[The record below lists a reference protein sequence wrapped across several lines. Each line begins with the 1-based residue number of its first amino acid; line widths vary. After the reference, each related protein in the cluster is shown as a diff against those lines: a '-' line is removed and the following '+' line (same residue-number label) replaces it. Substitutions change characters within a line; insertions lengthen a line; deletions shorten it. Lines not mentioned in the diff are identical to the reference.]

1 MRSWRCRNHQR
12 EGGLM
17 KLRAMRSGSIAAMLA
32 STCIVPMAAHA
43 QQQEPASAKEAPT
56 DDIVVT
62 ARSREEKLQDAPV
75 AVTAI
80 TETAIERANLT
91 RATDFMQLVPNVTI
105 ADAQDSGNVSINI
118 RGVGQ
123 IRNGETPVAISI
135 DGVLLSSPLQFKQEF
150 FDIQQIEVLRG
161 PQGALYGRNAIAG
174 AINITT
180 KKPSNAFSGNFRVG
194 YGNGD
199 AFTAS
204 ASVGGALIDDVLLI
218 RAGISR
224 SQSNGY
230 ITNTFLNRKVDYFE
244 DTTARLRLDFTPSD
258 AVAVDFRAF
267 YSTRQGGAAYFARP
281 LLQASGRPFID
292 PVPNVDVAND
302 VVAPQSNNLGFDD
315 RQLLDFSLKIDVDTP
330 IGTITSTTAYSN
342 VQHLVAF
349 DGYDYANNRQCYL
362 FGFGLVSDGLV
373 NCANPRTLALG
384 PSGNPDGADAQ
395 FPAAYN
401 TTFQSN
407 DIKNWSQEIRLTS
420 PSDQRLRYIAGAY
433 FLWRDRSLLT
443 GTNEDLGF
451 GIIPVIDFDPLTP
464 NQTRR
469 YFAEDNKDFAYA
481 VFAQLNYD
489 LTDKLELTVSGR
501 FDSDRRRQT
510 DPRVAPFRVDGF
522 GLPISGPATREATF
536 TQFQPKG
543 TVRWKPSAETQVYA
557 TVAQGFRSG
566 GFNAPGTEV
575 DPFTGAPISDAVY
588 KKELATSYEIG
599 AKSSLF
605 DNLVTLNGA
614 VFFTRAKN
622 LQAFNFNGSVN
633 AQIVTNIDKVDI
645 KGVEVE
651 WTVRP
656 VTGFK
661 LFGSVGYTDAEIKA
675 YAANPAAVG
684 NQVPYTTKLTIS
696 SGAEYVTPLT
706 DSLNGVIR
714 ADWQR
719 RGKTYFHEGGTFV
732 GVPVRD
738 PINFV
743 NGRIAIEHQKG
754 WSLAVWAKNLLN
766 ERYYEEVVAPD
777 YNYQGRPRTY
787 GVELSAK
794 F

>member
-1 MRSWRCRNHQR
+1 MKIAYM
-12 EGGLM
+12 GG
-17 KLRAMRSGSIAAMLA
+17 SSIAAMLA
-32 STCIVPMAAHA
+32 VACLAPAAAQAQTSAPSAEVPTSLD
-43 QQQEPASAKEAPT
+43 E
-56 DDIVVT
+56 IVVT
-62 ARSREEKLQDAPV
+62 ARSREEKLLDAPV

-80 TETAIERANLT
+80 TATSIERANLT
-91 RATDFMQLVPNVTI
+91 RATDFIALVPNITI

-180 KKPSNAFSGNFRVG
+180 KRPTNDFSGNLRVG

-204 ASVGGALIDDVLLI
+204 AAVSGALIDDVLLV

-224 SQSNGY
+224 SQSDGLIRNS
-230 ITNTFLNRKVDYFE
+230 FLNKKVDYFE
-244 DTTARLRLDFTPSD
+244 DTTARLRLDWTPTDTVS
-258 AVAVDFRAF
+258 VDFRGF
-267 YSTRQGGAAYFARP
+267 YSTRKGGAAYFARP
-281 LLQASGRPFID
+281 LLQASGRPFLD

-302 VVAPQSNNLGFDD
+302 VVAPESNNLGFDD
-315 RQLLDFSLKIDVDTP
+315 RQLIDFSLKVDVDTA
-330 IGTITSTTAYSN
+330 IGTLTSTTAYSN

-349 DGYDYANNRQCYL
+349 DGYDYSNNRQCYL
-362 FGFGLVSDGLV
+362 FGYGSVSDGLV
-373 NCANPRTLALG
+373 NCTNPRTFGLG
-384 PSGNPDGADAQ
+384 PSGNPNGADVQ
-395 FPAAYN
+395 FPAGYN
-401 TTFQSN
+401 TTFQDN
-407 DIKNWSQEIRLTS
+407 DIKNWSQEVRLTS
-420 PSDQRLRYIAGAY
+420 PGDQPLRYIAGAY
-433 FLWRDRSLLT
+433 FLWRDRSLVT

-451 GIIPVIDFDPLTP
+451 GIIPVLDFDPLTP

-469 YFAEDNKDFAYA
+469 YFAENNKDFAYA
-481 VFAQLNYD
+481 LFGQINYD
-489 LTDKLELTVSGR
+489 VTETVELSLSGR

-522 GLPISGPATREATF
+522 GLPITGPAKREATF
-536 TQFQPKG
+536 KKFQPKG
-543 TVRWKPSAETQVYA
+543 TIRWKPSDQTQVYA
-557 TVAQGFRSG
+557 TAAQGFRSG
-566 GFNAPGTEV
+566 GFNSPGTEV
-575 DPFTGAPISDAVY
+575 DPFTGAPISASVY
-588 KKELATSYEIG
+588 KKEVATSYEVG
-599 AKSSLF
+599 AKASLL
-605 DNLVTLNGA
+605 DNMLTLSGA
-614 VFFTRAKN
+614 AFITRAKD

-633 AQIVTNIDKVDI
+633 AQIVTNIDRVDI
-645 KGVEVE
+645 TGVELE
-651 WTVRP
+651 WTLRP
-656 VTGFK
+656 VTSFK
-661 LFGSVGYTDAEIKA
+661 VFGSVGFTDAEIKK
-675 YAANPAAVG
+675 YAANPAAIG

-696 SGAEYVTPLT
+696 SGVEYVAPLS
-706 DSLNGVIR
+706 DDYNGVFR

-743 NGRIAIEHQKG
+743 SGRIALEHRKG
-754 WSLAVWAKNLLN
+754 WSIAIWGKNLLN

-787 GVELSAK
+787 GVELAAK

>member
-1 MRSWRCRNHQR
+1 MKNQ
-12 EGGLM
+12 LM
-17 KLRAMRSGSIAAMLA
+17 GSGSFAALLVGICMSPGVA
-32 STCIVPMAAHA
+32 FAQDAA
-43 QQQEPASAKEAPT
+43 QSSADT

-62 ARSREEKLQDAPV
+62 ARSREEKLQDSPV

-80 TETAIERANLT
+80 TESTLARANLN

-105 ADAQDSGNVSINI
+105 ADAQDSGNVAINI

-174 AINITT
+174 AINLTT
-180 KKPSNAFSGNFRVG
+180 KRPTNEFSGNVRVG
-194 YGNGD
+194 YGNGN
-199 AFTAS
+199 AFNAS
-204 ASVGGALIDDVLLI
+204 ASVSGALIDDVLLI
-218 RAGISR
+218 RAGVSR
-224 SQSNGY
+224 TQSDGY
-230 ITNTFLNRKVDYFE
+230 ITNTFLNKKVDYFE
-244 DTTARLRLDFTPSD
+244 DTTARLRLDWTPSD
-258 AVAVDFRAF
+258 AVSVDFRAF

-281 LLQASGRPFID
+281 LLQAAGRPFID
-292 PVPNVDVAND
+292 PAPNVDVAND
-302 VVAPQSNNLGFDD
+302 VTAPESNNLGFDD
-315 RQLLDFSLKIDVDTP
+315 RDLLDFSLKVDVDTP
-330 IGTITSTTAYSN
+330 IGTLTSTTAYSN
-342 VQHLVAF
+342 VQHVVAF
-349 DGYDYANNRQCYL
+349 DGYDYSNNRQCYL
-362 FGFGLVSDGLV
+362 FGFGIVSDGLV

-395 FPAAYN
+395 FPAPYN
-401 TTFQSN
+401 TTFQDN
-407 DIKNWSQEIRLTS
+407 DIKNFSQEIRLTS
-420 PSDQRLRYIAGAY
+420 PSDQRLRYIVGAY
-433 FLWRDRSLLT
+433 FLWRDRSLVT
-443 GTNEDLGF
+443 GTNEDRGF
-451 GIIPVIDFDPLTP
+451 GIIPELDFDPLTA

-481 VFAQLNYD
+481 LFGQLNYD
-489 LTDKLELTVSGR
+489 MTDSVELTLSGR

-510 DPRVAPFRVDGF
+510 DPRVGPNRVDGF
-522 GLPISGPATREATF
+522 GIPITGPAMRQATF

-543 TVRWKPSAETQVYA
+543 TIRWKPSAETQLYA

-575 DPFTGAPISDAVY
+575 NPFTGAPISSPIY
-588 KKELATSYEIG
+588 KKEIATSYEIG
-599 AKSSLF
+599 AKTTLF
-605 DNLVTLNGA
+605 DNLLTLNGA
-614 VFFTRAKN
+614 AFFTKAEN

-633 AQIVTNIDKVDI
+633 AQVVTNIDRVDI
-645 KGVEVE
+645 AGLELE
-651 WTVRP
+651 WILRP
-656 VTGFK
+656 AKGFK
-661 LFGSVGYTDAEIKA
+661 VFGSVGYTDAEIKV
-675 YAANPAAVG
+675 YLANPAAVG

-696 SGAEYVTPLT
+696 SGFEYVAPLSN
-706 DSLNGVIR
+706 SLNAVLR

-743 NGRIAIEHQKG
+743 NGRIAIEHAKG
-754 WSLAVWAKNLLN
+754 WSLGFWVKNLLN
-766 ERYYEEVVAPD
+766 EQYYEEVVAPD
-777 YNYQGRPRTY
+777 YNYQGRPRTF
-787 GVELSAK
+787 GVEFAAK

>member
-1 MRSWRCRNHQR
+1 MKNQ
-12 EGGLM
+12 LM
-17 KLRAMRSGSIAAMLA
+17 GSGSFAALLVGICMSPGVA
-32 STCIVPMAAHA
+32 FAQDAA
-43 QQQEPASAKEAPT
+43 QSSADT

-62 ARSREEKLQDAPV
+62 ARSREEKLQDSPV

-80 TETAIERANLT
+80 TESTLARANLN

-105 ADAQDSGNVSINI
+105 ADAQDSGNVAINI

-174 AINITT
+174 AINLTT
-180 KKPSNAFSGNFRVG
+180 KRPTNEFSGNVRVG
-194 YGNGD
+194 YGNGN
-199 AFTAS
+199 AFNAS
-204 ASVGGALIDDVLLI
+204 ASVSGALIDDVLLI
-218 RAGISR
+218 RAGVSR
-224 SQSNGY
+224 TQSDGY
-230 ITNTFLNRKVDYFE
+230 ITNTFLNKKVDYFE
-244 DTTARLRLDFTPSD
+244 DTTARLRLDWTPSD
-258 AVAVDFRAF
+258 AVSVDFRAF

-281 LLQASGRPFID
+281 LLQAAGRPFID
-292 PVPNVDVAND
+292 PAPNVDVAND
-302 VVAPQSNNLGFDD
+302 VTAPESNNLGFDD
-315 RQLLDFSLKIDVDTP
+315 RDLLDFSLKVDVDTP
-330 IGTITSTTAYSN
+330 IGTLTSTTAYSN
-342 VQHLVAF
+342 VQHVVAF
-349 DGYDYANNRQCYL
+349 DGYDYSNNRQCYL
-362 FGFGLVSDGLV
+362 FGFGIVSDGLV

-395 FPAAYN
+395 FPAPYN
-401 TTFQSN
+401 TTFQDN
-407 DIKNWSQEIRLTS
+407 DIKNFSQEIRLTS
-420 PSDQRLRYIAGAY
+420 PSDQRLRYIVGAY
-433 FLWRDRSLLT
+433 FLWRDRSLVT
-443 GTNEDLGF
+443 GTNEDRGF
-451 GIIPVIDFDPLTP
+451 GIIPELDFDPLTA

-481 VFAQLNYD
+481 LFGQLNYD
-489 LTDKLELTVSGR
+489 MTDSVELTLSGR

-510 DPRVAPFRVDGF
+510 DPRVGPNRVDGF
-522 GLPISGPATREATF
+522 GIPITGPAMRQATF

-543 TVRWKPSAETQVYA
+543 TIRWKPSAETQLYA

-575 DPFTGAPISDAVY
+575 NPFTGAPISSPIY
-588 KKELATSYEIG
+588 KKEIATSYEIG
-599 AKSSLF
+599 AKTTLF
-605 DNLVTLNGA
+605 DNLLTLNGA
-614 VFFTRAKN
+614 AFFTKAEN

-633 AQIVTNIDKVDI
+633 AQVVTNIDRVDI
-645 KGVEVE
+645 AGLELE
-651 WTVRP
+651 WILRP
-656 VTGFK
+656 AKGFK
-661 LFGSVGYTDAEIKA
+661 VFGSVGYTDAEIKV
-675 YAANPAAVG
+675 YLANPAAVG

-696 SGAEYVTPLT
+696 SGFEYVAPLSN
-706 DSLNGVIR
+706 SLNAVLR

-743 NGRIAIEHQKG
+743 NGRIAIEHAKG
-754 WSLAVWAKNLLN
+754 WSLGFWVKNLLN
-766 ERYYEEVVAPD
+766 EQYYEEVVAPD
-777 YNYQGRPRTY
+777 YNYQGRPRTF
-787 GVELSAK
+787 GVEFSAK

>member
-1 MRSWRCRNHQR
+1 MKNQ
-12 EGGLM
+12 LM
-17 KLRAMRSGSIAAMLA
+17 GSGSFAALLVGICMSPGVA
-32 STCIVPMAAHA
+32 FAQDAA
-43 QQQEPASAKEAPT
+43 QSSADT

-62 ARSREEKLQDAPV
+62 ARSREEKLQDSPV

-80 TETAIERANLT
+80 TESTLARANLT

-105 ADAQDSGNVSINI
+105 ADAQDSGNVAINI

-174 AINITT
+174 AINLTT
-180 KKPSNAFSGNFRVG
+180 KRPTNEFSGNVRVG
-194 YGNGD
+194 YGNGN
-199 AFTAS
+199 AFNAS
-204 ASVGGALIDDVLLI
+204 ASVSGALIDDVLLI
-218 RAGISR
+218 RAGVSR
-224 SQSNGY
+224 TQSDGY

-244 DTTARLRLDFTPSD
+244 DTTARLRLDWTPSD
-258 AVAVDFRAF
+258 AVSVDFRAF

-281 LLQASGRPFID
+281 LLQAAGRPFID
-292 PVPNVDVAND
+292 PAPNVDVAND
-302 VVAPQSNNLGFDD
+302 VTAPESNNLGFDD
-315 RQLLDFSLKIDVDTP
+315 RDLLDFSLKVDVDTP
-330 IGTITSTTAYSN
+330 IGTLTSTTAYSN
-342 VQHLVAF
+342 VQHVVAF
-349 DGYDYANNRQCYL
+349 DGYDYSNNRQCYL
-362 FGFGLVSDGLV
+362 FGFGIVSDGLV

-395 FPAAYN
+395 FPAPYN
-401 TTFQSN
+401 TTFQDN
-407 DIKNWSQEIRLTS
+407 DIKNFSQEIRLTS
-420 PSDQRLRYIAGAY
+420 PSDQRLRYIVGAY
-433 FLWRDRSLLT
+433 FLWRDRSLVT
-443 GTNEDLGF
+443 GTNEDRGF
-451 GIIPVIDFDPLTP
+451 GIIPELDFDPLTA

-481 VFAQLNYD
+481 LFGQLNYD
-489 LTDKLELTVSGR
+489 MTDSVELTLSGR

-510 DPRVAPFRVDGF
+510 DPRVGPNRVDGF
-522 GLPISGPATREATF
+522 GIPITGPAMRQATF

-543 TVRWKPSAETQVYA
+543 TIRWKPSAETQLYA

-575 DPFTGAPISDAVY
+575 NPFTGAPISSPIY
-588 KKELATSYEIG
+588 KKEIATSYEIG
-599 AKSSLF
+599 AKTTLF
-605 DNLVTLNGA
+605 DNLLTLNGA
-614 VFFTRAKN
+614 AFFTKAEN

-633 AQIVTNIDKVDI
+633 AQVVTNIDRVDI
-645 KGVEVE
+645 AGLELE
-651 WTVRP
+651 WTLRP
-656 VTGFK
+656 AKGFK
-661 LFGSVGYTDAEIKA
+661 VFGSVGYTDAEIKV
-675 YAANPAAVG
+675 YLANPAAVG

-696 SGAEYVTPLT
+696 SGFEYVAPLSN
-706 DSLNGVIR
+706 SLNAVLR

-743 NGRIAIEHQKG
+743 NGRIAIEHAKG
-754 WSLAVWAKNLLN
+754 WSLGFWVKNLLN
-766 ERYYEEVVAPD
+766 EQYYEEVVAPD
-777 YNYQGRPRTY
+777 YNYQGRPRTF
-787 GVELSAK
+787 GVEFSAK

>member
-1 MRSWRCRNHQR
+1 MQ
-12 EGGLM
+12 
-17 KLRAMRSGSIAAMLA
+17 KQLRTSASFLALLGSIAAIPATALA
-32 STCIVPMAAHA
+32 QDSNPQST
-43 QQQEPASAKEAPT
+43 ASDGSE
-56 DDIVVT
+56 DIVVT
-62 ARSREEKLQDAPV
+62 ARSREERLQDSPV

-80 TETAIERANLT
+80 GETSIERANLT
-91 RATDFMQLVPNVTI
+91 RATDFMQLVPNVTV
-105 ADAQDSGNVSINI
+105 ADAQDSGNVAINI

-180 KKPSNAFSGNFRVG
+180 KKPSNEFSGNFRVG

-199 AFTAS
+199 AFNAS
-204 ASVGGALIDDVLLI
+204 AAISGALIDDVLLV
-218 RAGISR
+218 RAGVSH
-224 SQSNGY
+224 SQSDGY
-230 ITNTFLNRKVDYFE
+230 ITNSFLDKKVDYFK
-244 DTTARLRLDFTPSD
+244 DTTARLRVDFTPSD
-258 AVAVDFRAF
+258 AVSVDLRGF

-292 PVPNVDVAND
+292 AAPDVDVAND
-302 VVAPQSNNLGFDD
+302 VVAPESNNLGFDD
-315 RQLLDFSLKIDVDTP
+315 RDLIDFSLKIDIDTP
-330 IGTITSTTAYSN
+330 IGVLTSTTAYSN
-342 VQHLVAF
+342 VQHVVAF
-349 DGYDYANNRQCYL
+349 DGYDYSNNRQCYL

-384 PSGNPDGADAQ
+384 ASGGPDGADAQ
-395 FPAAYN
+395 FPAPYN
-401 TTFQSN
+401 TTFQDN
-407 DIKNWSQEIRLTS
+407 DIRNWSQEIRITS
-420 PSDQRLRYIAGAY
+420 PSAQRFRYIFGAY

-451 GIIPVIDFDPLTP
+451 GIIPELDFDPATP

-481 VFAQLNYD
+481 LFAQFNYD
-489 LTDKLELTVSGR
+489 LNDKLELTLSGR

-510 DPRVAPFRVDGF
+510 DPRLAPYRVDGF
-522 GLPISGPATREATF
+522 GLPITGPATRQATF

-543 TVRWKPSAETQVYA
+543 TLRWKPSDDTQVYA

-566 GFNAPGTEV
+566 GFNAPGTET
-575 DPFTGAPISDAVY
+575 DPFSGAPISSPIY
-588 KKELATSYEIG
+588 KKEVATSYEIG
-599 AKSSLF
+599 AKTELF
-605 DNLVTLNGA
+605 DNLLTLNGA
-614 VFFTRAKN
+614 VFFTKAKD

-633 AQIVTNIDKVDI
+633 AQIVTNIDRVDV
-645 KGVEVE
+645 KGVELE
-651 WTVRP
+651 WTLRP
-656 VTGFK
+656 AIGFK
-661 LFGSVGYTDAEIKA
+661 LFGSLGFTDAEIKA
-675 YAANPAAVG
+675 YAANPAAIG

-696 SGAEYVTPLT
+696 SGAEYVAPLT
-706 DSLNGVIR
+706 SSLSAVFR

-743 NGRIAIEHQKG
+743 NGRIAIEHEKG
-754 WSLAVWAKNLLN
+754 WSLGVWAKNLLN
-766 ERYYEEVVAPD
+766 EKYYEEVVAPD

-787 GVELSAK
+787 GVEFSAK

>member
-1 MRSWRCRNHQR
+1 MKFALMRS
-12 EGGLM
+12 
-17 KLRAMRSGSIAAMLA
+17 SSVAAMLA
-32 STCIVPMAAHA
+32 SACLAPAAAYA
-43 QQQEPASAKEAPT
+43 QDVAQDTAKSNQAGSYESE
-56 DDIVVT
+56 DIVVT
-62 ARSREEKLQDAPV
+62 ARSRAEKLQDAPV

-180 KKPSNAFSGNFRVG
+180 KKPSNEFSGNFRLG

-199 AFTAS
+199 AFNAS
-204 ASVGGALIDDVLLI
+204 AAVSGALIDDVLLV
-218 RAGISR
+218 RAGLSR
-224 SQSNGY
+224 SQADGW
-230 ITNTFLNRKVDYFE
+230 ITNSFLNKKVDNFE
-244 DTTARLRLDFTPSD
+244 DTTARLRLDWTPAD
-258 AVAVDFRAF
+258 AVSVDFRAF

-302 VVAPQSNNLGFDD
+302 VVAPESNNLGFDD
-315 RQLLDFSLKIDVDTP
+315 REMLDFSLKVDVDTP
-330 IGTITSTTAYSN
+330 LGTLTSTTAYSN

-349 DGYDYANNRQCYL
+349 DGYDYSNNRQCYL

-384 PSGNPDGADAQ
+384 PSGDPDGADAQ
-395 FPAAYN
+395 FPAPYN
-401 TTFQSN
+401 TTFQDN
-407 DIKNWSQEIRLTS
+407 DVKNWSQEVRLTS
-420 PSDQRLRYIAGAY
+420 PSDQPLRYIAGAY
-433 FLWRDRSLLT
+433 FLWRDRSLVT

-451 GIIPVIDFDPLTP
+451 GVIPELDFDPVTP

-481 VFAQLNYD
+481 VFGQFNYD
-489 LTDKLELTVSGR
+489 LTDTVELSLSGR

-522 GLPISGPATREATF
+522 GLPITGPATREATF
-536 TQFQPKG
+536 RKFQPKG
-543 TVRWKPSAETQVYA
+543 TIRWKPSDATQVYA
-557 TVAQGFRSG
+557 TAAQGFRSG

-575 DPFTGAPISDAVY
+575 DPFTGAPISASIY
-588 KKELATSYEIG
+588 KKEVATSYEVG
-599 AKSSLF
+599 AKTSLL
-605 DNLVTLNGA
+605 DNMLTLNGA
-614 VFFTRAKN
+614 AFFTRAKD

-633 AQIVTNIDKVDI
+633 AQIVTNIDRVDI
-645 KGVEVE
+645 KGVELE
-651 WTVRP
+651 WALRP
-656 VTGFK
+656 AAGFK
-661 LFGSVGYTDAEIKA
+661 VFGGLGYTDAEIKK
-675 YAANPAAVG
+675 YAANPAAIG

-696 SGAEYVTPLT
+696 SGVEYVAPLSDT
-706 DSLNGVIR
+706 YNAVLR

-743 NGRIAIEHQKG
+743 SARIALENSKG
-754 WSLAVWAKNLLN
+754 WSLAVWGKNLLN

>member
-1 MRSWRCRNHQR
+1 
-12 EGGLM
+12 M
-17 KLRAMRSGSIAAMLA
+17 KSRLISSSSIAAILVGLCFLPVAANAQTA
-32 STCIVPMAAHA
+32 SGEDPQKAEINAD
-43 QQQEPASAKEAPT
+43 E
-56 DDIVVT
+56 IVVT
-62 ARSREEKLQDAPV
+62 ARSREEKLQDSPV

-80 TETAIERANLT
+80 TESTLARANLT
-91 RATDFMQLVPNVTI
+91 RATDFLQLVPNVTI
-105 ADAQDSGNVSINI
+105 ADAQDSGNVAINI

-180 KKPSNAFSGNFRVG
+180 KRPTNDFSGNFRIG

-199 AFTAS
+199 AFNAS
-204 ASVGGALIDDVLLI
+204 ASVSGALIDDVLLI
-218 RAGISR
+218 RAGVSR
-224 SQSNGY
+224 TQSDGY
-230 ITNTFLNRKVDYFE
+230 ITNSFLNKKVDYFE
-244 DTTARLRLDFTPSD
+244 DTTARMRLDWTPSD
-258 AVAVDFRAF
+258 AVSVDFRAF

-281 LLQASGRPFID
+281 LLQAAGRPFID
-292 PVPNVDVAND
+292 PPSNVDVAND
-302 VVAPQSNNLGFDD
+302 VVAPESNNLGFDD
-315 RQLLDFSLKIDVDTP
+315 RDLLDFSLKIDVDTP
-330 IGTITSTTAYSN
+330 IGTLTSTTAYSN
-342 VQHLVAF
+342 VQHVVAF
-349 DGYDYANNRQCYL
+349 DGYDYADNRQCYL
-362 FGFGLVSDGLV
+362 FGFGVVSDALV
-373 NCANPRTLALG
+373 NCVNRRTLALG

-395 FPAAYN
+395 FPAPYN
-401 TTFQSN
+401 TTFQDN

-420 PSDQRLRYIAGAY
+420 PSDQRLRYIFGAY
-433 FLWRDRSLLT
+433 FLWRDRSLIT

-451 GIIPVIDFDPLTP
+451 GVIPELDFDPLTL

-481 VFAQLNYD
+481 LFGQVNYD
-489 LTDKLELTVSGR
+489 LTDTVELTLSGR

-510 DPRVAPFRVDGF
+510 DPRVGANRVNGF
-522 GLPISGPATREATF
+522 GIPIAGPATRQETF

-543 TVRWKPSAETQVYA
+543 TVRWKPSENTQLYA

-575 DPFTGAPISDAVY
+575 NPFTGAPVANSVY
-588 KKELATSYEIG
+588 RKEIATSYEIG
-599 AKSSLF
+599 AKTSLF
-605 DNLVTLNGA
+605 DNLLTLNGA
-614 VFFTRAKN
+614 AFFTKAED
-622 LQAFNFNGSVN
+622 LQSFNFNGSVN
-633 AQIVTNIDKVDI
+633 AQVVANIDRVDI
-645 KGVEVE
+645 KGIEIE
-651 WTVRP
+651 WTLRP
-656 VTGFK
+656 AKGLKV
-661 LFGSVGYTDAEIKA
+661 FGSVGFTDAEIKT
-675 YAANPAAVG
+675 YVANPAAVG

-696 SGAEYVTPLT
+696 SGFEYVAPLSEQL
-706 DSLNGVIR
+706 DAVLR

-743 NGRIAIEHQKG
+743 NGRIAIEHAKG
-754 WSLAVWAKNLLN
+754 WSLGVWVKNLLD
-766 ERYYEEVVAPD
+766 EQYYEEVVAPD